1 MLLSASLGFFTYYH
15 LSISLG
21 PTVNLSLMEPT
32 LGADDKPDST
42 LLGQGSD
49 DDDAKAKELLKV
61 ELVLNVLSK
70 EEGKDTSMH

>member
-1 MLLSASLGFFTYYH
+1 
-15 LSISLG
+15 
-21 PTVNLSLMEPT
+21 MEPT
-32 LGADDKPDST
+32 LGDDDKPDST

>member
-1 MLLSASLGFFTYYH
+1 
-15 LSISLG
+15 
-21 PTVNLSLMEPT
+21 MEPT